1 MGDVALTGGSKM
13 MDERMASE
21 IAMHAAGEALGAITR
36 IAEAASSDVKDRVSI
51 TISAMILVESKVKAG
66 LDEMIAQADTYGI
79 NGPAM
84 QEARTKIGLMD
95 ATQAA
100 VLFTR

>member
-1 MGDVALTGGSKM
+1 
-13 MDERMASE
+13 
-21 IAMHAAGEALGAITR
+21 
-36 IAEAASSDVKDRVSI
+36 
-51 TISAMILVESKVKAG
+51 MILVESKVKAG
-66 LDEMIAQADTYGI
+66 LDEMIAKSNTYGI